1 MEQFALPYYGV
12 QIAAKLLEIPAPQ
25 ITYISQSQLPNPTI
39 TAMYLQKTKEIIFN
53 EDWVLQANWL
63 EVIATSFHECR
74 HAYQHYCVATSSRED
89 KDVRDKWAS
98 ELSSYFQP
106 NADKPQ
112 ELDIDYLQQDIE
124 IDAIAYTYQQIKT
137 LFNHSMLVPEQ
148 LSMKVERRL
157 KNLEGICNDNSRRV
171 I

>member
-1 MEQFALPYYGV
+1 MEQLAIPYYGV

-39 TAMYLQKTKEIIFN
+39 TAMYLQETKEIIVN

-74 HAYQHYCVATSSRED
+74 HAYQHYCVSTSSKED
-89 KDVRDKWAS
+89 KDTRDKWAA
-98 ELSSYFQP
+98 ELSTYFQP

-112 ELDIDYLQQDIE
+112 ELDIDYLQQSIE
-124 IDAIAYTYQQIKT
+124 KDARRYTNLAIKELFGVDTEDHQIK
-137 LFNHSMLVPEQ
+137 
-148 LSMKVERRL
+148 
-157 KNLEGICNDNSRRV
+157 
-171 I
+171 